1 MSTKISI
8 LHPKAMLTVGF
19 YTEYQKKILD
29 EYKYENAFKQITA
42 FYETTDNNTFI
53 RFEDFSFNPS
63 KNPQVTGKLYNL
75 NGLLVHYSTIEG
87 FEQLKNIDDVLK
99 EIEENSTK
107 YNFILFIYG
116 DLKTFLF
123 RYRFIL
129 LHNKNVE
136 YKIKKVSN
144 ENLNEDLKKLID
156 EHIEKN
162 KDKVNEHYYYLLNET
177 TIYINDISTNQT
189 SIPILIKN
197 SLYENQKETITEI
210 IINKTQNKYLTLL
223 LENIKLI
230 PIKDKISELKE
241 LFEKLEIIKVDLK
254 QMFNSETIAENA
266 VDLNI
271 NLMKWRMCPGLN
283 TQIIKEKKYLLIGS
297 GTLGCHVSRCLL
309 GWGAR
314 NITFMDNGKVS
325 YSNPVRQSL
334 YNFNDS
340 TTENY
345 KAILAPKKLKEIF
358 PLTNSNGFNINI
370 PLPGRTLIDEK
381 SKEDYIKNLTLL
393 EEQIKSHDIIFLLT
407 DSRESRW
414 YPTLISKAYNK
425 IVITAAIGFDSFL
438 IMRHGNKE
446 NNLGC
451 YFCTDIVTPSD
462 TSGSRTL
469 DQQCTISRPG
479 VSMICSGLAIEL
491 GMSCINSSLNK
502 GSSDLDYPH
511 QIRGNLIDYNMSCF
525 RFSGNRNC
533 VACSEN
539 MIRNYLEKRDEFL
552 VNVMNDPYYIEKIS
566 GVQDLIKNMKIED
579 NINDGDDF

>member
-1 MSTKISI
+1 MSTKISM
-8 LHPKAMLTVGF
+8 LHPKVMLTLGF

-29 EYKYENAFKQITA
+29 EYKYENALKQITA
-42 FYETTDNNTFI
+42 FYETTDNNVFI

-87 FEQLKNIDDVLK
+87 FEQLKNIDVVLK
-99 EIEENSTK
+99 EIEDNSTK

-123 RYRFIL
+123 RYRFVL

-136 YKIKKVSN
+136 YKIKKVSIENPN
-144 ENLNEDLKKLID
+144 EELKKLID
-156 EHIEKN
+156 EHTEKN
-162 KDKVNEHYYYLLNET
+162 NNIVNEHYYYLLNDNTILLNDLT
-177 TIYINDISTNQT
+177 TTQT
-189 SIPILIKN
+189 SIPTLIKN

-210 IINKTQNKYLTLL
+210 IINKTQNKYLTLS

-230 PIKDKISELKE
+230 PIKDKITELKE
-241 LFEKLEIIKVDLK
+241 TTQKLEIITVDLK

-271 NLMKWRMCPGLN
+271 NLMKWRMCPNLN

-340 TTENY
+340 TSENY

-414 YPTLISKAYNK
+414 YPTLIAKAYNK

-438 IMRHGNKE
+438 IMRHGNNE
-446 NNLGC
+446 NKLGC

-491 GMSCINSSLNK
+491 GMSCINASLNK
-502 GSSDLDYPH
+502 GNSDLDYPH
-511 QIRGNLIDYNMSCF
+511 QIRGNLIDYNMNCF
-525 RFSGNRNC
+525 RFNGNKNC
-533 VACSEN
+533 VACSDN
-539 MIRNYLEKRDEFL
+539 MIKAYLEKRDEFL
-552 VNVMNDPYYIEKIS
+552 VNVMNDPYYIEKTS
-566 GVQDLIKNMKIED
+566 GVQELIKNMKIED

>member
-1 MSTKISI
+1 MSTKISM
-8 LHPKAMLTVGF
+8 LHPKVMLTLGF

-29 EYKYENAFKQITA
+29 EYKYENALKQITA
-42 FYETTDNNTFI
+42 FYETTDNNVFI

-87 FEQLKNIDDVLK
+87 FEQLKNIDVVLK
-99 EIEENSTK
+99 EIEDNSTK

-136 YKIKKVSN
+136 YKIKKVSIENPN
-144 ENLNEDLKKLID
+144 EELKKLID
-156 EHIEKN
+156 EHTEKN
-162 KDKVNEHYYYLLNET
+162 NNIVNEHYYYLLNDNTILLNDLT
-177 TIYINDISTNQT
+177 TTQT
-189 SIPILIKN
+189 SIPTLIKN

-210 IINKTQNKYLTLL
+210 IINKTQNKYLTLS

-230 PIKDKISELKE
+230 PIKDKITELKE
-241 LFEKLEIIKVDLK
+241 TTQKLEIITVDLK

-340 TTENY
+340 TSENY

-414 YPTLISKAYNK
+414 YPTLIAKAYNK

-438 IMRHGNKE
+438 IMRHGNNE
-446 NNLGC
+446 NKLGC

-491 GMSCINSSLNK
+491 GMSCINASLNK
-502 GSSDLDYPH
+502 GNSDLDYPH
-511 QIRGNLIDYNMSCF
+511 QIRGNLIDYNMNCF
-525 RFSGNRNC
+525 RFNGNKNC
-533 VACSEN
+533 VACSDN
-539 MIRNYLEKRDEFL
+539 MIKAYLEKRDEFL
-552 VNVMNDPYYIEKIS
+552 VNVMNDPYYIEKTS
-566 GVQDLIKNMKIED
+566 GVQELIKNMKIED

>member
-1 MSTKISI
+1 
-8 LHPKAMLTVGF
+8 
-19 YTEYQKKILD
+19 
-29 EYKYENAFKQITA
+29 
-42 FYETTDNNTFI
+42 
-53 RFEDFSFNPS
+53 
-63 KNPQVTGKLYNL
+63 
-75 NGLLVHYSTIEG
+75 
-87 FEQLKNIDDVLK
+87 
-99 EIEENSTK
+99 
-107 YNFILFIYG
+107 
-116 DLKTFLF
+116 
-123 RYRFIL
+123 
-129 LHNKNVE
+129 
-136 YKIKKVSN
+136 
-144 ENLNEDLKKLID
+144 
-156 EHIEKN
+156 
-162 KDKVNEHYYYLLNET
+162 
-177 TIYINDISTNQT
+177 
-189 SIPILIKN
+189 
-197 SLYENQKETITEI
+197 
-210 IINKTQNKYLTLL
+210 
-223 LENIKLI
+223 
-230 PIKDKISELKE
+230 
-241 LFEKLEIIKVDLK
+241 
-254 QMFNSETIAENA
+254 MFNSETIAENA

-491 GMSCINSSLNK
+491 GMSCINASLNK

-511 QIRGNLIDYNMSCF
+511 QIRGNLIDYNMNCF

>member
-144 ENLNEDLKKLID
+144 ENLNEDLKKLIE

-230 PIKDKISELKE
+230 PIKDKIPELKE

-511 QIRGNLIDYNMSCF
+511 QIRGNLIDYNMNCF